1 MLKPLLFKSALFMT
15 KAAEQKTSEDIRHD
29 YEHLARRANLRY
41 VSDNEPGY
49 SRQRWG
55 RGFTY
60 RDATGKTV
68 KDKALRQRFDALV
81 IPPMWSEVW
90 ICQDNKGHLQSTGR
104 DDKARKQYLYH
115 PEWDRVRDQA
125 KFNAMIGFAEALP
138 NLRAQVEKDL
148 EATPL
153 SRANV
158 LAAVVKLLETTL
170 IRIGNS
176 RYAKLNKSYGL
187 STLRSKHVSETDT
200 GLAFDFVG
208 KSSKEHHIEL
218 QDERL
223 IEIVQACSEL
233 PGYQIFKYLD
243 DNDDKQVVDSAD
255 INEYLRGH
263 LSVDKNNKNI
273 SSTSGDDSYNDTV
286 NSSSVSSSTMYSAK
300 DFRTW
305 MASVLAASHLYD
317 ELEAASGKEILT
329 SEPDSR
335 VRQQL
340 VTDMVKEVAD
350 ELGNTPSVCR
360 ASYIHPVIIEQF
372 LAGQFFEPY
381 KQARRGRTRKYQ
393 SCEEK
398 ALLGFLSTVEK

>member
-1 MLKPLLFKSALFMT
+1 MPKSNQPINT
-15 KAAEQKTSEDIRHD
+15 QDIRHD
-29 YEHLARRANLRY
+29 YEHLASLANLRY
-41 VSDNEPGY
+41 VSDTEPGY
-49 SRQRWG
+49 GRRRWG
-55 RGFTY
+55 RGFSY

-90 ICQDNKGHLQSTGR
+90 ICYDDKGHLQSTGR

-115 PEWDRVRDQA
+115 SEWDRVRDQA
-125 KFNAMIGFAEALP
+125 KFDAMIGFAQALP

-148 EATPL
+148 EAEPL
-153 SRANV
+153 SRDNV

-208 KSSKEHHIEL
+208 KSAKEHHIEL

-223 IEIVQACSEL
+223 IDIVQACSEL
-233 PGYQIFKYLD
+233 PGYQVFKYLD
-243 DNDDKQVVDSAD
+243 ENGDKQVVDSAD
-255 INEYLRGH
+255 INDYLRIHTCGYKGE
-263 LSVDKNNKNI
+263 SEKY
-273 SSTSGDDSYNDTV
+273 SGDL
-286 NSSSVSSSTMYSAK
+286 YSAK

-305 MASVLAASHLYD
+305 MASVLAASYLYD
-317 ELEAASGKEILT
+317 VLQTKSGKAILA
-329 SEPDSR
+329 SEAESKE
-335 VRQQL
+335 RQQL
-340 VTDMVKEVAD
+340 VTDMVKSVAD
-350 ELGNTPSVCR
+350 ELGNTPTVCR
-360 ASYIHPVIIEQF
+360 SSYINPIIIQQF

-381 KQARRGRTRKYQ
+381 KQARRGRTKQHQ

-398 ALLGFLSTVEK
+398 ALLGFLSNL

>member
-1 MLKPLLFKSALFMT
+1 MAKL
-15 KAAEQKTSEDIRHD
+15 EQQINPQYVRHD
-29 YEHLARRANLRY
+29 YEHLAHLANLRY
-41 VSDNEPGY
+41 VSDDELGFT
-49 SRQRWG
+49 RRRWG

-60 RDATGKTV
+60 RDVDGKTV
-68 KDKALRQRFDALV
+68 KDKAVRQRFDALV

-90 ICQDNKGHLQSTGR
+90 ICQDEKGHLQSTGR

-115 PEWDRVRDQA
+115 PEWNRVRDQA
-125 KFNAMIGFAEALP
+125 KFEAMIGFAEALP

-148 EATPL
+148 EVMSL
-153 SRANV
+153 SRDNV

-208 KSSKEHHIEL
+208 KSAKAHHIEL

-243 DNDDKQVVDSAD
+243 DNGDKQVVDSAD
-255 INEYLRGH
+255 INEYIRKYTCANDCE
-263 LSVDKNNKNI
+263 SKM
-273 SSTSGDDSYNDTV
+273 YNG
-286 NSSSVSSSTMYSAK
+286 NLYSAK

-305 MASVLAASHLYD
+305 MASVLAASYLYD
-317 ELEAASGKEILT
+317 ELQTSVGKEILA
-329 SEPDSR
+329 SEPASHE
-335 VRQQL
+335 RQQL
-340 VTDMVKEVAD
+340 VTDMVKDVAK
-350 ELGNTPSVCR
+350 ELGNTPAVCR
-360 ASYIHPVIIEQF
+360 ASYINPIIIERF
-372 LAGQFFEPY
+372 LAGQFFATY
-381 KQARRGRTRKYQ
+381 KQARRGRTKQYQ

-398 ALLGFLSTVEK
+398 ALLGFLHTLR

>member
-1 MLKPLLFKSALFMT
+1 MATLNDQT
-15 KAAEQKTSEDIRHD
+15 TTQDIRHD
-29 YEHLARRANLRY
+29 YEKLARLANLRY
-41 VSDNEPGY
+41 VSDDELGFT
-49 SRQRWG
+49 RRRWG

-60 RDATGKTV
+60 KDATGKTV

-90 ICQDNKGHLQSTGR
+90 ICQDDKGHLQSTGR

-125 KFNAMIGFAEALP
+125 KFDAMIGFARALP

-148 EATPL
+148 KAKSL
-153 SRANV
+153 SRENV
-158 LAAVVKLLETTL
+158 LSAVVKLLETTL

-187 STLRSKHVSETDT
+187 STLRSKHVSETDK

-208 KSSKEHHIEL
+208 KSAKEHHIEL

-243 DNDDKQVVDSAD
+243 DKGHKQVVDSSD
-255 INEYLRGH
+255 INDYLRTH
-263 LSVDKNNKNI
+263 
-273 SSTSGDDSYNDTV
+273 TSGHGRDSEMYSGNL
-286 NSSSVSSSTMYSAK
+286 YSAK

-305 MASVLAASHLYD
+305 MASVLAASYLYD
-317 ELEAASGKEILT
+317 QLQTKSGKLILAT
-329 SEPDSR
+329 APDSKE
-335 VRQQL
+335 RQQL
-340 VTDMVKEVAD
+340 VTDMVKSVAD
-350 ELGNTPSVCR
+350 ELGNTPAVCR
-360 ASYIHPVIIEQF
+360 ASYINPIIIERF

-381 KQARRGRTRKYQ
+381 KQARRGRTKQHQ
-393 SCEEK
+393 SYEEK
-398 ALLGFLSTVEK
+398 ALLGFLSGC

>member
-1 MLKPLLFKSALFMT
+1 MAKLDDQT
-15 KAAEQKTSEDIRHD
+15 TTQDVRHD
-29 YEHLARRANLRY
+29 YEHLARLANLRY
-41 VSDNEPGY
+41 VSDDEPGFT
-49 SRQRWG
+49 RRRWG

-60 RDATGKTV
+60 KDATGKTV

-90 ICQDNKGHLQSTGR
+90 ICQDDKGHLQSTGR

-148 EATPL
+148 EAQSL

-187 STLRSKHVSETDT
+187 STLRSKHVSETDN

-208 KSSKEHHIEL
+208 KSAKEHHIEL

-243 DNDDKQVVDSAD
+243 DNGDKQVVDSSD
-255 INEYLRGH
+255 INDYIRSHTGGH
-263 LSVDKNNKNI
+263 HTGGHYSEGKTY
-273 SSTSGDDSYNDTV
+273 SSNV
-286 NSSSVSSSTMYSAK
+286 YSAK

-305 MASVLAASHLYD
+305 MASVLAASYLYD
-317 ELEAASGKEILT
+317 ELQSSNGREILA
-329 SEPDSR
+329 SEPNSNE
-335 VRQQL
+335 RQQL
-340 VTDMVKEVAD
+340 VVDMVKEVAE
-350 ELGNTPSVCR
+350 ELGNTPAVCR
-360 ASYIHPVIIEQF
+360 ASYINPVIIERF
-372 LAGQFFEPY
+372 LAGQFFECY
-381 KQARRGRTRKYQ
+381 KQARRGRTKQYQ

-398 ALLGFLSTVEK
+398 ALLGFLNAIQ

>member
-1 MLKPLLFKSALFMT
+1 MAKLDDQT
-15 KAAEQKTSEDIRHD
+15 TTQDVRHD
-29 YEHLARRANLRY
+29 YEYLAGLANLRY
-41 VSDNEPGY
+41 VSDNEPGFT
-49 SRQRWG
+49 RRRWG

-60 RDATGKTV
+60 KDAIGKTV
-68 KDKALRQRFDALV
+68 KDKALRKRFDALV

-90 ICQDNKGHLQSTGR
+90 ICQDDKGHLQSTGR

-148 EATPL
+148 EAQSL

-187 STLRSKHVSETDT
+187 STLRSKHVSETDN

-208 KSSKEHHIEL
+208 KSAKEHHIEL

-223 IEIVQACSEL
+223 IDIVQACSEL

-243 DNDDKQVVDSAD
+243 DDGNKQVVESSH
-255 INEYLRGH
+255 INDYLRTHTCGH
-263 LSVDKNNKNI
+263 DCESKMY
-273 SSTSGDDSYNDTV
+273 SGNL
-286 NSSSVSSSTMYSAK
+286 YSAK

-317 ELEAASGKEILT
+317 ELQTSKGQAILA
-329 SEPDSR
+329 SEPNSDE
-335 VRQQL
+335 RQQL
-340 VTDMVKEVAD
+340 VTAMIKAVAE
-350 ELGNTPSVCR
+350 ELGNTPAVCR
-360 ASYIHPVIIEQF
+360 ASYINPVIIERF

-381 KQARRGRTRKYQ
+381 KQARRGRTKQYQ
-393 SCEEK
+393 IFEEK
-398 ALLGFLSTVEK
+398 ALLGFLSAIK

>member
-1 MLKPLLFKSALFMT
+1 MATLNDQT
-15 KAAEQKTSEDIRHD
+15 TTQDIRHD
-29 YEHLARRANLRY
+29 YEKLARLANLRY
-41 VSDNEPGY
+41 VSDDELGFT
-49 SRQRWG
+49 RRRWG

-60 RDATGKTV
+60 KDATGKTV
-68 KDKALRQRFDALV
+68 KDKALRQRFNALV

-90 ICQDNKGHLQSTGR
+90 ICQDDTGHLQSTGR

-125 KFNAMIGFAEALP
+125 KFDAMIGFAEALP

-148 EATPL
+148 KAKSL
-153 SRANV
+153 SRENV
-158 LAAVVKLLETTL
+158 LSAVVKLLETTL

-187 STLRSKHVSETDT
+187 STLRSKHVSETDN

-208 KSSKEHHIEL
+208 KSAKEHHIEL

-243 DNDDKQVVDSAD
+243 DKGHKQVVDSRD
-255 INEYLRGH
+255 INDYLRTH
-263 LSVDKNNKNI
+263 
-273 SSTSGDDSYNDTV
+273 TSGHGRDCEMHSGNL
-286 NSSSVSSSTMYSAK
+286 YSAK

-305 MASVLAASHLYD
+305 MASVLAASYLHD
-317 ELEAASGKEILT
+317 ELQSAQGKAILA
-329 SEPDSR
+329 SEPESKE
-335 VRQQL
+335 RQQL
-340 VTDMVKEVAD
+340 VTDMVKSVAD
-350 ELGNTPSVCR
+350 ELGNTPAVCR
-360 ASYIHPVIIEQF
+360 TSYINPIIIERF

-381 KQARRGRTRKYQ
+381 KQARRGRTKQHQ
-393 SCEEK
+393 SYEEK
-398 ALLGFLSTVEK
+398 ALLGFLSGC

>member
-1 MLKPLLFKSALFMT
+1 MAKLS
-15 KAAEQKTSEDIRHD
+15 EQVGTENLSTQDVRHD
-29 YEHLARRANLRY
+29 YERLARLANLRY
-41 VSDNEPGY
+41 VSDDEPGFT
-49 SRQRWG
+49 RRRWG

-60 RDATGKTV
+60 KDATGKTV

-90 ICQDNKGHLQSTGR
+90 ICQDDKGHLQSTGR

-115 PEWDRVRDQA
+115 PEWNRVRDNA
-125 KFNAMIGFAEALP
+125 KFAAMIGFAETLP

-148 EATPL
+148 EAAPL

-176 RYAKLNKSYGL
+176 RYAKMNKSYGL
-187 STLRSKHVSETDT
+187 STLRSKHVSETEN

-208 KSSKEHHIEL
+208 KSAKEHHIEL

-223 IEIVQACSEL
+223 IDIVQACSEL

-243 DNDDKQVVDSAD
+243 DNGNKQVVDSSD
-255 INEYLRGH
+255 INNYIRKYTCG
-263 LSVDKNNKNI
+263 
-273 SSTSGDDSYNDTV
+273 NDCE
-286 NSSSVSSSTMYSAK
+286 SKAYSAK

-305 MASVLAASHLYD
+305 MASVLAASYLYD
-317 ELEAASGKEILT
+317 ELQSSNGKEILA
-329 SEPDSR
+329 SEPNSNE
-335 VRQQL
+335 RQQL
-340 VTDMVKEVAD
+340 ITAMVKNVAE
-350 ELGNTPSVCR
+350 ELGNTPAVCR
-360 ASYIHPVIIEQF
+360 ASYINPVIIERF

-381 KQARRGRTRKYQ
+381 KQARRGRTKQYQ

-398 ALLGFLSTVEK
+398 ALLGFLNAIQ

>member
-1 MLKPLLFKSALFMT
+1 MAKLDDQT
-15 KAAEQKTSEDIRHD
+15 TTQDVRHD
-29 YEHLARRANLRY
+29 YEYLAGLANLRY
-41 VSDNEPGY
+41 VSDNEPGFT
-49 SRQRWG
+49 RRRWG

-60 RDATGKTV
+60 KDAIGKTV
-68 KDKALRQRFDALV
+68 KDKALRKRFDALV

-90 ICQDNKGHLQSTGR
+90 ICQDDKGHLQSTGR

-148 EATPL
+148 EAQSL

-187 STLRSKHVSETDT
+187 STLRSKHVSETDN

-208 KSSKEHHIEL
+208 KSAKEHHIEL

-223 IEIVQACSEL
+223 IDIVQACSEL

-243 DNDDKQVVDSAD
+243 DDGNKQVVDSSD
-255 INEYLRGH
+255 INDYLRTHTCGH
-263 LSVDKNNKNI
+263 DCESKMY
-273 SSTSGDDSYNDTV
+273 SGNL
-286 NSSSVSSSTMYSAK
+286 YSAK

-317 ELEAASGKEILT
+317 ELQTSKGQAILA
-329 SEPDSR
+329 SEPNSDE
-335 VRQQL
+335 RQQL
-340 VTDMVKEVAD
+340 VTAMVKAVAE
-350 ELGNTPSVCR
+350 ELGNTPAVCR
-360 ASYIHPVIIEQF
+360 ASYINPVIIERF
-372 LAGQFFEPY
+372 LVGQFFEPY
-381 KQARRGRTRKYQ
+381 KQARRGRTKQYQ

-398 ALLGFLSTVEK
+398 ALLGFLNGIK

>member
-1 MLKPLLFKSALFMT
+1 MAKLDDQT
-15 KAAEQKTSEDIRHD
+15 TTQDVRHD
-29 YEHLARRANLRY
+29 YEYLAGLANLRY
-41 VSDNEPGY
+41 VSDNEPGFT
-49 SRQRWG
+49 RRRWG

-60 RDATGKTV
+60 KDAIGKTV
-68 KDKALRQRFDALV
+68 KDKALRKRFDALV

-90 ICQDNKGHLQSTGR
+90 ICQDDKGHLQSTGR

-148 EATPL
+148 EAQSL

-176 RYAKLNKSYGL
+176 RYAKLNKSYGI
-187 STLRSKHVSETDT
+187 STLRSKHVSETDN

-208 KSSKEHHIEL
+208 KSAKEHHIEL

-223 IEIVQACSEL
+223 IDIVQACSEL

-243 DNDDKQVVDSAD
+243 DDGNKQVVDSSD
-255 INEYLRGH
+255 INDYLRTHTCGH
-263 LSVDKNNKNI
+263 DCESKMY
-273 SSTSGDDSYNDTV
+273 SGNL
-286 NSSSVSSSTMYSAK
+286 YSAK

-317 ELEAASGKEILT
+317 ELQTSKGQAILA
-329 SEPDSR
+329 SEPNSDE
-335 VRQQL
+335 RQQL
-340 VTDMVKEVAD
+340 VTAMVKAVAE
-350 ELGNTPSVCR
+350 ELGNTPAVCR
-360 ASYIHPVIIEQF
+360 ASYINPVIIERF
-372 LAGQFFEPY
+372 LVGQFFEPY
-381 KQARRGRTRKYQ
+381 KQARRGRTKQYQ

-398 ALLGFLSTVEK
+398 ALLGFLSGIK

>member
-1 MLKPLLFKSALFMT
+1 MAKLDDQT
-15 KAAEQKTSEDIRHD
+15 TTQDVRHD
-29 YEHLARRANLRY
+29 YEYLARLANLRY
-41 VSDNEPGY
+41 VSDNEPGFT
-49 SRQRWG
+49 RRRWG

-60 RDATGKTV
+60 KDAIGKTV
-68 KDKALRQRFDALV
+68 KDKALRKRFDALV

-90 ICQDNKGHLQSTGR
+90 ICQDDKGHLQSTGR

-148 EATPL
+148 EAQSL

-187 STLRSKHVSETDT
+187 STLRSKHVSETDN

-208 KSSKEHHIEL
+208 KSAKEHHIEL

-223 IEIVQACSEL
+223 IDIVQACSEL

-243 DNDDKQVVDSAD
+243 DDGNKQVVDSSD
-255 INEYLRGH
+255 INDYLRTHTCGH
-263 LSVDKNNKNI
+263 DCESKMY
-273 SSTSGDDSYNDTV
+273 SGNL
-286 NSSSVSSSTMYSAK
+286 YSAK

-317 ELEAASGKEILT
+317 ELQTSKGQAILA
-329 SEPDSR
+329 SEPNSDE
-335 VRQQL
+335 RQQL
-340 VTDMVKEVAD
+340 VTAMVKAVAE
-350 ELGNTPSVCR
+350 ELGNTPAVCR
-360 ASYIHPVIIEQF
+360 ASYINPVIIERF

-381 KQARRGRTRKYQ
+381 KQARRGRTKQYQ

-398 ALLGFLSTVEK
+398 ALLGFLSAIK

>member
-1 MLKPLLFKSALFMT
+1 MAKS
-15 KAAEQKTSEDIRHD
+15 KQPSNIQDIRHD
-29 YEHLARRANLRY
+29 YEHLARLANLRY
-41 VSDNEPGY
+41 VSDTDPGY
-49 SRQRWG
+49 GRRRAG

-60 RDATGKTV
+60 KDAMGKTV
-68 KDKALRQRFDALV
+68 KDKALRKRFDALV

-90 ICQDNKGHLQSTGR
+90 ICQDDKGHLQSTGR

-125 KFNAMIGFAEALP
+125 KFNAMIGFARALP

-148 EATPL
+148 EAKPL
-153 SRANV
+153 SRDNV

-208 KSSKEHHIEL
+208 KSAKEHHIEL

-223 IEIVQACSEL
+223 IDIIQACSEL
-233 PGYQIFKYLD
+233 PGYQVFKYLD
-243 DNDDKQVVDSAD
+243 DNGDRQVVDSSD
-255 INEYLRGH
+255 INDYLRTHTCGRNCE
-263 LSVDKNNKNI
+263 SQMQ
-273 SSTSGDDSYNDTV
+273 SGNL
-286 NSSSVSSSTMYSAK
+286 YSAK

-305 MASVLAASHLYD
+305 MASVLAASYLYD
-317 ELEAASGKEILT
+317 ELQTKSGKEILA
-329 SEPDSR
+329 SAADSKE
-335 VRQQL
+335 RQQL
-340 VTDMVKEVAD
+340 VTDMVKSVAD
-350 ELGNTPSVCR
+350 ELGNTPTVCR
-360 ASYIHPVIIEQF
+360 ASYINPIIIEQF
-372 LAGQFFEPY
+372 LAGKFFEPY
-381 KQARRGRTRKYQ
+381 KQARRGRTKQYQ

-398 ALLGFLSTVEK
+398 ALLGFLSALQ

>member
-1 MLKPLLFKSALFMT
+1 MAKLDDQT
-15 KAAEQKTSEDIRHD
+15 TTQDVRHD
-29 YEHLARRANLRY
+29 YEHLARLANLRY
-41 VSDNEPGY
+41 VSDDEPGFT
-49 SRQRWG
+49 RRRWG

-60 RDATGKTV
+60 KDATGKTV

-90 ICQDNKGHLQSTGR
+90 ICQDDKGHLQSTGR

-148 EATPL
+148 EAQSL

-176 RYAKLNKSYGL
+176 RYAKMNKSYGL
-187 STLRSKHVSETDT
+187 STLRSKHVSETDN

-208 KSSKEHHIEL
+208 KSAKEHHIEL

-243 DNDDKQVVDSAD
+243 DNGDKQVVDSSD
-255 INEYLRGH
+255 INDYIRSHTGGH
-263 LSVDKNNKNI
+263 HTGGHYSEGKTY
-273 SSTSGDDSYNDTV
+273 SSNV
-286 NSSSVSSSTMYSAK
+286 YSAK

-305 MASVLAASHLYD
+305 MASVLAASYLYD
-317 ELEAASGKEILT
+317 ELQSSNGREILA
-329 SEPDSR
+329 SEPNSNE
-335 VRQQL
+335 RQQL
-340 VTDMVKEVAD
+340 VVDMVKEVAE
-350 ELGNTPSVCR
+350 ELGNTPAVCR
-360 ASYIHPVIIEQF
+360 ASYINPIIIERF
-372 LAGQFFEPY
+372 LAGQFFECY
-381 KQARRGRTRKYQ
+381 KQARRGRTKQYQ

-398 ALLGFLSTVEK
+398 ALLGFLNAIQ

>member
-1 MLKPLLFKSALFMT
+1 MAKL
-15 KAAEQKTSEDIRHD
+15 EQQTDTQDLRHD
-29 YEHLARRANLRY
+29 YEHLAGLANLRY
-41 VSDNEPGY
+41 VSDDEPGFT
-49 SRQRWG
+49 RRRWG

-60 RDATGKTV
+60 KDATGKTV

-90 ICQDNKGHLQSTGR
+90 ICQDDKGHLQSTGR

-115 PEWDRVRDQA
+115 LEWDRVRDQA

-148 EATPL
+148 QAAPL

-176 RYAKLNKSYGL
+176 RYAKMNKSYGL
-187 STLRSKHVSETDT
+187 STLRSKHVSETDN

-208 KSSKEHHIEL
+208 KSAKEHHIEL

-233 PGYQIFKYLD
+233 PGYQVFKYLD
-243 DNDDKQVVDSAD
+243 DNGDKQVVDSSD
-255 INEYLRGH
+255 INDYLRSH
-263 LSVDKNNKNI
+263 TCAYDNERALY
-273 SSTSGDDSYNDTV
+273 SGNL
-286 NSSSVSSSTMYSAK
+286 YSAK

-305 MASVLAASHLYD
+305 MASVLAASYLYD
-317 ELEAASGKEILT
+317 ELQTADGSAILAS
-329 SEPDSR
+329 DSNSNK
-335 VRQQL
+335 RQQL
-340 VTDMVKEVAD
+340 VTNMVKAVAE
-350 ELGNTPSVCR
+350 ELGNTPAVCR
-360 ASYIHPVIIEQF
+360 ASYINPIIIERF

-381 KQARRGRTRKYQ
+381 KQARRGRTKQYQ

-398 ALLGFLSTVEK
+398 ALLGFLSAIQ

>member
-1 MLKPLLFKSALFMT
+1 MAKLDDQT
-15 KAAEQKTSEDIRHD
+15 TTQDVRHD
-29 YEHLARRANLRY
+29 YEYLAGLANLRY
-41 VSDNEPGY
+41 VSDNEPGFT
-49 SRQRWG
+49 RRRWG

-60 RDATGKTV
+60 KDAIGKTV

-90 ICQDNKGHLQSTGR
+90 ICQDDKGHLQSTGR

-115 PEWDRVRDQA
+115 PDWDRVRDQA

-148 EATPL
+148 EAQSL

-176 RYAKLNKSYGL
+176 RYAKLNKSYGI
-187 STLRSKHVSETDT
+187 STLRSKHVSETDN

-208 KSSKEHHIEL
+208 KSAKEHHIEL

-223 IEIVQACSEL
+223 IDIVQACSEL

-243 DNDDKQVVDSAD
+243 DDGNKQVVDSSD
-255 INEYLRGH
+255 INDYLRTHTCGH
-263 LSVDKNNKNI
+263 DCESKMY
-273 SSTSGDDSYNDTV
+273 SGNL
-286 NSSSVSSSTMYSAK
+286 YSAK

-305 MASVLAASHLYD
+305 MASVLAASYLYD
-317 ELEAASGKEILT
+317 ELQAKSGKLILA
-329 SEPDSR
+329 SAPDSKE
-335 VRQQL
+335 RQQL
-340 VTDMVKEVAD
+340 VTDMVKSVAD
-350 ELGNTPSVCR
+350 ELGNTPTVCR
-360 ASYIHPVIIEQF
+360 SSYINPIIIERF

-381 KQARRGRTRKYQ
+381 KQARRGRTKQHQ
-393 SCEEK
+393 SYEEK
-398 ALLGFLSTVEK
+398 ALLGFLSGC

>member
-1 MLKPLLFKSALFMT
+1 MATLNDQT
-15 KAAEQKTSEDIRHD
+15 TTQDIRHD
-29 YEHLARRANLRY
+29 YEKLARLANLRY
-41 VSDNEPGY
+41 VSDDELGFT
-49 SRQRWG
+49 RRRWG

-60 RDATGKTV
+60 KDATGKTV

-90 ICQDNKGHLQSTGR
+90 ICQDDKGHLQSTGR

-125 KFNAMIGFAEALP
+125 KFDAMIGFARALP

-148 EATPL
+148 KAKSL
-153 SRANV
+153 SRENV
-158 LAAVVKLLETTL
+158 LSAVVKLLETTL

-187 STLRSKHVSETDT
+187 STLRSKHVSETDN

-208 KSSKEHHIEL
+208 KSAKEHHIEL

-243 DNDDKQVVDSAD
+243 DNGHKQVVDSSD
-255 INEYLRGH
+255 INDYLRMH
-263 LSVDKNNKNI
+263 
-273 SSTSGDDSYNDTV
+273 TSGHSHDSEMYSGNL
-286 NSSSVSSSTMYSAK
+286 YSAK

-305 MASVLAASHLYD
+305 MASVLAASYLHD
-317 ELEAASGKEILT
+317 ELQSAQGKAILSSEAESKE
-329 SEPDSR
+329 
-335 VRQQL
+335 RQQL
-340 VTDMVKEVAD
+340 VTDMVKSVAD
-350 ELGNTPSVCR
+350 ELGNTPTVCR
-360 ASYIHPVIIEQF
+360 SSYINPIIIERF

-381 KQARRGRTRKYQ
+381 KQARRGRTKQHQ
-393 SCEEK
+393 SYEEK
-398 ALLGFLSTVEK
+398 ALLGFLSGC

>member
-1 MLKPLLFKSALFMT
+1 MAKLDDQT
-15 KAAEQKTSEDIRHD
+15 TTQDVRHD
-29 YEHLARRANLRY
+29 YEHLARLANLRY
-41 VSDNEPGY
+41 VSDDEPGFT
-49 SRQRWG
+49 RRRWG

-60 RDATGKTV
+60 KDATGKTV

-90 ICQDNKGHLQSTGR
+90 ICQDDKGHLQSTGR

-148 EATPL
+148 EAAPL

-176 RYAKLNKSYGL
+176 RYAKMNKSYGL
-187 STLRSKHVSETDT
+187 STLRSKHVSETDN

-208 KSSKEHHIEL
+208 KSAKEHHIEL

-243 DNDDKQVVDSAD
+243 DNGNKQVVDSSD
-255 INEYLRGH
+255 INDYIRSHTGGH
-263 LSVDKNNKNI
+263 HTGGHHSEGKTYRSNV
-273 SSTSGDDSYNDTV
+273 
-286 NSSSVSSSTMYSAK
+286 YSAK

-305 MASVLAASHLYD
+305 MASVLAASYLYD
-317 ELEAASGKEILT
+317 ELQSSNGREILA
-329 SEPDSR
+329 SEPNSNE
-335 VRQQL
+335 RQQL
-340 VTDMVKEVAD
+340 VVDMVKVVAE
-350 ELGNTPSVCR
+350 ELGNTPAVCR
-360 ASYIHPVIIEQF
+360 ASYINPVIIERF
-372 LAGQFFEPY
+372 LAGQFFECY
-381 KQARRGRTRKYQ
+381 KQARRGLTKQYQ

-398 ALLGFLSTVEK
+398 ALLGFLNAIQ

>member
-1 MLKPLLFKSALFMT
+1 MATLDDQT
-15 KAAEQKTSEDIRHD
+15 TTQDIRHD
-29 YEHLARRANLRY
+29 YEKLARLANLRY
-41 VSDNEPGY
+41 VSDDELGFT
-49 SRQRWG
+49 RRRWG

-90 ICQDNKGHLQSTGR
+90 ICQDDKGHLQSTGR

-125 KFNAMIGFAEALP
+125 KFDAMIGFARALP
-138 NLRAQVEKDL
+138 NLRLQVEKDL
-148 EATPL
+148 EAKSL
-153 SRANV
+153 SRDNV
-158 LAAVVKLLETTL
+158 LSAVVKLLETTL

-187 STLRSKHVSETDT
+187 STLRSKHVSETDN

-208 KSSKEHHIEL
+208 KSAKEHHIEL
-218 QDERL
+218 QDEHL

-243 DNDDKQVVDSAD
+243 DNGHKQVVDSSD
-255 INEYLRGH
+255 INDYLRTH
-263 LSVDKNNKNI
+263 
-273 SSTSGDDSYNDTV
+273 TSGHGRDSEMYSGNL
-286 NSSSVSSSTMYSAK
+286 YSAK

-305 MASVLAASHLYD
+305 MASVLAASYLHD
-317 ELEAASGKEILT
+317 ELQSAQGKAILASDPNSDE
-329 SEPDSR
+329 
-335 VRQQL
+335 RQQL
-340 VTDMVKEVAD
+340 VTNMVKSVAA
-350 ELGNTPSVCR
+350 ELGNTPAVCR
-360 ASYIHPVIIEQF
+360 SSYINPVIIERF

-381 KQARRGRTRKYQ
+381 KQARRGRTKQYQ

-398 ALLGFLSTVEK
+398 ALLGFLRGC

>member
-1 MLKPLLFKSALFMT
+1 MAKLDDQT
-15 KAAEQKTSEDIRHD
+15 TTQDVRHD
-29 YEHLARRANLRY
+29 YEHLARLANLRY
-41 VSDNEPGY
+41 VSDDEPGFT
-49 SRQRWG
+49 RRRWG

-60 RDATGKTV
+60 KDATGKTV

-90 ICQDNKGHLQSTGR
+90 ICQDDKGHLQSTGR

-115 PEWDRVRDQA
+115 PEWNRVRDNA
-125 KFNAMIGFAEALP
+125 KFNAMIGFAQALP

-148 EATPL
+148 EAAPL

-176 RYAKLNKSYGL
+176 RYAKMNKSYGL
-187 STLRSKHVSETDT
+187 STLRSRHVSETDN

-208 KSSKEHHIEL
+208 KSAKEHHIEL

-243 DNDDKQVVDSAD
+243 DNGDKQVVDSSD
-255 INEYLRGH
+255 INDYIRSHTGGH
-263 LSVDKNNKNI
+263 HTGGHYSEGKTYRSNV
-273 SSTSGDDSYNDTV
+273 
-286 NSSSVSSSTMYSAK
+286 YSAK

-305 MASVLAASHLYD
+305 MASVLAASYLYD
-317 ELEAASGKEILT
+317 ELQSSNGREILA
-329 SEPDSR
+329 SEPNSNE
-335 VRQQL
+335 RQQL
-340 VTDMVKEVAD
+340 IVDMVKEVAE
-350 ELGNTPSVCR
+350 ELGNTPAVCR
-360 ASYIHPVIIEQF
+360 ESYINPIIIERF
-372 LAGQFFEPY
+372 LAGQFFECY
-381 KQARRGRTRKYQ
+381 KQARRGRTKQYQ

-398 ALLGFLSTVEK
+398 ALLGFLNAIQ

>member
-1 MLKPLLFKSALFMT
+1 MAKLDDQT
-15 KAAEQKTSEDIRHD
+15 TTQDVRHD
-29 YEHLARRANLRY
+29 YEHLARLANLRY
-41 VSDNEPGY
+41 VSDDEPGFT
-49 SRQRWG
+49 RRRWG

-60 RDATGKTV
+60 KDATGKTV

-90 ICQDNKGHLQSTGR
+90 ICQDVKGHLQSTGR

-115 PEWDRVRDQA
+115 PEWNRVRDNA
-125 KFNAMIGFAEALP
+125 KFAAMIGFAETLP

-148 EATPL
+148 EAAPL

-176 RYAKLNKSYGL
+176 RYAKMNKSYGL
-187 STLRSKHVSETDT
+187 STLRSKHVSETDN

-208 KSSKEHHIEL
+208 KSAKEHHIEL

-243 DNDDKQVVDSAD
+243 DNGDKQVVDSSD
-255 INEYLRGH
+255 INDYIRSHTGGH
-263 LSVDKNNKNI
+263 HTGGHYSEGKTY
-273 SSTSGDDSYNDTV
+273 SSNV
-286 NSSSVSSSTMYSAK
+286 YSAK

-305 MASVLAASHLYD
+305 MASVLAASYLYD
-317 ELEAASGKEILT
+317 ELQTVEGREILA
-329 SEPDSR
+329 SEPNSNE
-335 VRQQL
+335 RQQL
-340 VTDMVKEVAD
+340 VVDMVKVVAE
-350 ELGNTPSVCR
+350 ELGNTPAVCR
-360 ASYIHPVIIEQF
+360 ASYINPIIIERF
-372 LAGQFFEPY
+372 LAGQFFECY
-381 KQARRGRTRKYQ
+381 KQARRGRTKQYQ

-398 ALLGFLSTVEK
+398 ALLGFLNAIQ

>member
-1 MLKPLLFKSALFMT
+1 MAKLDDQT
-15 KAAEQKTSEDIRHD
+15 TTQDVRHD
-29 YEHLARRANLRY
+29 YEHLARLANLRY
-41 VSDNEPGY
+41 VSDDEPGFT
-49 SRQRWG
+49 RRRWG

-60 RDATGKTV
+60 KDATGKTV

-90 ICQDNKGHLQSTGR
+90 ICQDDKGHLQSTGR

-115 PEWDRVRDQA
+115 PEWNRVRDNA
-125 KFNAMIGFAEALP
+125 KFAAMIGFAEALP

-148 EATPL
+148 EAAPL

-176 RYAKLNKSYGL
+176 HYAKLNKSYGL
-187 STLRSKHVSETDT
+187 STLRSRHISETDN

-208 KSSKEHHIEL
+208 KSAKEHHIEL

-243 DNDDKQVVDSAD
+243 DNGNKQVVDSSD
-255 INEYLRGH
+255 INDYIRSHTGGH
-263 LSVDKNNKNI
+263 YSEGKTY
-273 SSTSGDDSYNDTV
+273 SSNV
-286 NSSSVSSSTMYSAK
+286 YSAK

-305 MASVLAASHLYD
+305 MASVLAASYLYD
-317 ELEAASGKEILT
+317 ELQSSNGREILA
-329 SEPDSR
+329 SEPNSNE
-335 VRQQL
+335 RQQL
-340 VTDMVKEVAD
+340 VVDMVKVVAE
-350 ELGNTPSVCR
+350 ELGNTPAVCR
-360 ASYIHPVIIEQF
+360 ASYINPIIIERF
-372 LAGQFFEPY
+372 LAGQFFECY
-381 KQARRGRTRKYQ
+381 KQARRGRTKQYQ

-398 ALLGFLSTVEK
+398 ALLGFLNAIQ

>member
-1 MLKPLLFKSALFMT
+1 MAKLDDQT
-15 KAAEQKTSEDIRHD
+15 TTQDVRHD
-29 YEHLARRANLRY
+29 YEYLAGLANLRY
-41 VSDNEPGY
+41 VSDNEPGFT
-49 SRQRWG
+49 RRRWG

-60 RDATGKTV
+60 KDAIGKTV
-68 KDKALRQRFDALV
+68 KDKALRKRFDSLV

-90 ICQDNKGHLQSTGR
+90 ICQDDKGHLQSTGR

-148 EATPL
+148 EAQSL

-187 STLRSKHVSETDT
+187 STLRSKHVSETDN

-208 KSSKEHHIEL
+208 KSAKEHHIEL

-223 IEIVQACSEL
+223 IDIVQACSEL

-243 DNDDKQVVDSAD
+243 DDGNKQVVDSSD
-255 INEYLRGH
+255 INDYLRTHTCGH
-263 LSVDKNNKNI
+263 DCESKMY
-273 SSTSGDDSYNDTV
+273 SGNL
-286 NSSSVSSSTMYSAK
+286 YSAK

-317 ELEAASGKEILT
+317 ELQTSKGQTILA
-329 SEPDSR
+329 SEPNSDE
-335 VRQQL
+335 RQQL
-340 VTDMVKEVAD
+340 VTAMVKAVAE
-350 ELGNTPSVCR
+350 ELGNTPAVCR
-360 ASYIHPVIIEQF
+360 ASYINPVIIERF

-381 KQARRGRTRKYQ
+381 KQARRGRTKQYQ

-398 ALLGFLSTVEK
+398 ALLGFLSGIK

>member
-1 MLKPLLFKSALFMT
+1 MAKSNQPT
-15 KAAEQKTSEDIRHD
+15 NTQDIRHD
-29 YEHLARRANLRY
+29 YEQLASLANLRY
-41 VSDNEPGY
+41 VSDTDPGY
-49 SRQRWG
+49 GRRRSG

-60 RDATGKTV
+60 RDAIGKTV

-90 ICQDNKGHLQSTGR
+90 ICHDDKGHLQSTGR

-125 KFNAMIGFAEALP
+125 KFNAMIGFAQALP

-148 EATPL
+148 EAPPL
-153 SRANV
+153 SRDNV

-208 KSSKEHHIEL
+208 KSAKEHHIEL

-223 IEIVQACSEL
+223 IDIVQACSEL
-233 PGYQIFKYLD
+233 PGYQVFKYLD
-243 DNDDKQVVDSAD
+243 ENGDKQGVDSAD
-255 INEYLRGH
+255 INDYLRTHTCGYEGE
-263 LSVDKNNKNI
+263 SEKY
-273 SSTSGDDSYNDTV
+273 SGDL
-286 NSSSVSSSTMYSAK
+286 YSAK

-305 MASVLAASHLYD
+305 MASVLAASYLYD
-317 ELEAASGKEILT
+317 VLQTKSGEAILASSPESKE
-329 SEPDSR
+329 
-335 VRQQL
+335 RQQL
-340 VTDMVKEVAD
+340 VTDMVKSVAD
-350 ELGNTPSVCR
+350 ELGNTPTVCR
-360 ASYIHPVIIEQF
+360 ASYINPIIIQQF

-381 KQARRGRTRKYQ
+381 KQARCGRTKQHQ

-398 ALLGFLSTVEK
+398 ALLGFLSALQ

>member
-1 MLKPLLFKSALFMT
+1 MAKLDDQT
-15 KAAEQKTSEDIRHD
+15 TTQDVRHD
-29 YEHLARRANLRY
+29 YEHLARLANLRY
-41 VSDNEPGY
+41 VSDDEPGFT
-49 SRQRWG
+49 RRRWG

-60 RDATGKTV
+60 KDASGKTV
-68 KDKALRQRFDALV
+68 KNKALRQRFDALV

-90 ICQDNKGHLQSTGR
+90 ICQDDKGHLQSTGR

-125 KFNAMIGFAEALP
+125 KFAAMIGFAETLP

-148 EATPL
+148 EAAPL

-187 STLRSKHVSETDT
+187 STLRSKHVSETDN

-208 KSSKEHHIEL
+208 KSAKEHHIEL

-243 DNDDKQVVDSAD
+243 DNSDKQVVDSSD
-255 INEYLRGH
+255 INDYIRSHTCGH
-263 LSVDKNNKNI
+263 DSESKTY
-273 SSTSGDDSYNDTV
+273 SSNV
-286 NSSSVSSSTMYSAK
+286 YSAK

-305 MASVLAASHLYD
+305 MASVLAASYLYD
-317 ELEAASGKEILT
+317 ELQTTDGKDILA
-329 SEPDSR
+329 SEPNSNE
-335 VRQQL
+335 RQQL
-340 VTDMVKEVAD
+340 VVDMVKEVAE
-350 ELGNTPSVCR
+350 ELGNTPAVCR
-360 ASYIHPVIIEQF
+360 ASYINPIIIERF
-372 LAGQFFEPY
+372 LAGQFFECY
-381 KQARRGRTRKYQ
+381 KQARRGRTKQYQ

-398 ALLGFLSTVEK
+398 ALLGFLSAIQ

>member
-1 MLKPLLFKSALFMT
+1 MAKSNQPT
-15 KAAEQKTSEDIRHD
+15 NIQDVRHD
-29 YEHLARRANLRY
+29 YEHLASLANLRY
-41 VSDNEPGY
+41 VSDNDPGY
-49 SRQRWG
+49 GRRRSG

-90 ICQDNKGHLQSTGR
+90 ICQDDKGHLQSTGR

-115 PEWDRVRDQA
+115 SEWDRVRDQA

-148 EATPL
+148 EAKPL
-153 SRANV
+153 SRDNV

-208 KSSKEHHIEL
+208 KSAKEHHIEL

-223 IEIVQACSEL
+223 IDIIQACSEL
-233 PGYQIFKYLD
+233 PGYQVFKYLD
-243 DNDDKQVVDSAD
+243 EEGNKQVVDSAD
-255 INEYLRGH
+255 INDYLRTHTCG
-263 LSVDKNNKNI
+263 NKCE
-273 SSTSGDDSYNDTV
+273 SYSGNL
-286 NSSSVSSSTMYSAK
+286 YSAK

-305 MASVLAASHLYD
+305 MASVLAASYLYD
-317 ELEAASGKEILT
+317 ELQTKSGKLILA
-329 SEPDSR
+329 SAPDSKE
-335 VRQQL
+335 RQQL
-340 VTDMVKEVAD
+340 VTDMVKSVAD
-350 ELGNTPSVCR
+350 ELGNTPTVCR
-360 ASYIHPVIIEQF
+360 SSYINPIIIQQF
-372 LAGQFFEPY
+372 LAGEFFEPY
-381 KQARRGRTRKYQ
+381 KQARRGRTKRHQ

-398 ALLGFLSTVEK
+398 ALLGFLSALQ

>member
-1 MLKPLLFKSALFMT
+1 MAKLDDQT
-15 KAAEQKTSEDIRHD
+15 TTQDVRHD
-29 YEHLARRANLRY
+29 YEYLARLANLRY
-41 VSDNEPGY
+41 VSDNEPGFT
-49 SRQRWG
+49 RRRWG

-60 RDATGKTV
+60 KDAIGKTV
-68 KDKALRQRFDALV
+68 KDKALRKRFDALV

-90 ICQDNKGHLQSTGR
+90 ICQDDKGHLQSTGR

-148 EATPL
+148 EAQSL
-153 SRANV
+153 SCANV

-187 STLRSKHVSETDT
+187 STLRSKHVSETDN

-208 KSSKEHHIEL
+208 KSAKEHHIEL

-223 IEIVQACSEL
+223 IDIVQACSEL

-243 DNDDKQVVDSAD
+243 DDGNKQVVDSSD
-255 INEYLRGH
+255 INDYLRTHTCGH
-263 LSVDKNNKNI
+263 DCESKMY
-273 SSTSGDDSYNDTV
+273 SGNL
-286 NSSSVSSSTMYSAK
+286 YSAK

-317 ELEAASGKEILT
+317 ELQTSKGQAILA
-329 SEPDSR
+329 SEPNSDE
-335 VRQQL
+335 RQQL
-340 VTDMVKEVAD
+340 VTAMVKAVAE
-350 ELGNTPSVCR
+350 ELGNTPAVCR
-360 ASYIHPVIIEQF
+360 ASYINPVIIERF

-381 KQARRGRTRKYQ
+381 KQARRGRTKQYQ

-398 ALLGFLSTVEK
+398 ALLGFLNGIK

>member
-1 MLKPLLFKSALFMT
+1 MAKL
-15 KAAEQKTSEDIRHD
+15 EQQTDTQDVRHD
-29 YEHLARRANLRY
+29 YEHLAGLANLRY
-41 VSDNEPGY
+41 VSDNEPGFT
-49 SRQRWG
+49 RRRWG

-60 RDATGKTV
+60 KDAIGKTV
-68 KDKALRQRFDALV
+68 KDKALRKRFDALV

-90 ICQDNKGHLQSTGR
+90 ICQDDKGHLQSTGR

-148 EATPL
+148 KAKSL
-153 SRANV
+153 SRENV
-158 LAAVVKLLETTL
+158 LSAVVKLLETTL

-187 STLRSKHVSETDT
+187 STLRSKHVSETDN

-208 KSSKEHHIEL
+208 KSAKEHHIEL

-243 DNDDKQVVDSAD
+243 DNGHKQVVDSSD
-255 INEYLRGH
+255 INDYLRTH
-263 LSVDKNNKNI
+263 
-273 SSTSGDDSYNDTV
+273 TSGHGRDNEMYSGNL
-286 NSSSVSSSTMYSAK
+286 YSAK

-305 MASVLAASHLYD
+305 LACVLAASYLHD
-317 ELEAASGKEILT
+317 ELQSAQGKAILASV
-329 SEPDSR
+329 PDSKA
-335 VRQQL
+335 RQQL
-340 VTDMVKEVAD
+340 VTVMVKSVAD
-350 ELGNTPSVCR
+350 ELGNTPAVCR
-360 ASYIHPVIIEQF
+360 SSYINPIIIERF

-381 KQARRGRTRKYQ
+381 KQARRGRTKQHQ
-393 SCEEK
+393 SYEEK
-398 ALLGFLSTVEK
+398 ALLGFLSGC

>member
-1 MLKPLLFKSALFMT
+1 MV
-15 KAAEQKTSEDIRHD
+15 KANQQTIIQDVRHD
-29 YEHLARRANLRY
+29 YEHLASLANLRY
-41 VSDNEPGY
+41 VNDDEPGY
-49 SRQRWG
+49 ERRRWG

-81 IPPMWSEVW
+81 IPPMWSGVW
-90 ICQDNKGHLQSTGR
+90 ICQDDKGHLQSTGR

-115 PEWDRVRDQA
+115 AEWDRVRDQA
-125 KFNAMIGFAEALP
+125 KFHAMIGFAEALP

-153 SRANV
+153 SRDNV

-187 STLRSKHVSETDT
+187 STLRSKHVSETDN

-208 KSSKEHHIEL
+208 KSAKAHHIEL

-223 IEIVQACSEL
+223 IEIIQACSEL

-243 DNDDKQVVDSAD
+243 DNGNKQVVDSAD
-255 INEYLRGH
+255 INEYIRKH
-263 LSVDKNNKNI
+263 TCANDCESKMY
-273 SSTSGDDSYNDTV
+273 SGNL
-286 NSSSVSSSTMYSAK
+286 YSAK

-317 ELEAASGKEILT
+317 QLQT
-329 SEPDSR
+329 SEGESILASEAGSSE
-335 VRQQL
+335 RQQL
-340 VTDMVKEVAD
+340 VTDMVKEVAE
-350 ELGNTPSVCR
+350 ELGNTPAVCR
-360 ASYIHPVIIEQF
+360 ASYINPIIIERF
-372 LAGQFFEPY
+372 LAGEFFALY
-381 KQARRGRTRKYQ
+381 KQSRRGRTKQYQ

-398 ALLGFLSTVEK
+398 ALLGFLRALQ